1 MTSASY
7 SASQGSGEPVYRD
20 STELLYAEVVVA
32 FATAVGLLVLT
43 VIQLLYRTTRRARRL
58 WRGENQVRFDGVHFL
73 NKSERNIGRKIIET
87 GLKEHENKEFRPPS
101 VVLPA
106 IISNE
111 RDARADCLLMLHET
125 RKIFYKQYGYSA
137 KLMSMRCC
145 LSCVEGVLPL
155 TQTEDFL
162 RVYESVLFGQHRVDG
177 SGDTVTN
184 DDIKFMHAFFH
195 NTILKEIQ

>member
-1 MTSASY
+1 MSSTSSSASE
-7 SASQGSGEPVYRD
+7 GSGEVVYRD
-20 STELLYAEVVVA
+20 STELLYAEVVVSL
-32 FATAVGLLVLT
+32 ATAVGLIVLT

-73 NKSERNIGRKIIET
+73 NKSEGNIGRKIIES

-101 VVLPA
+101 VILPA

-111 RDARADCLLMLHET
+111 RDARADCLLMLHEI
-125 RKIFYKQYGYSA
+125 RKIFYKQYGNCA
-137 KLMSMRCC
+137 NLMSMRCC

-155 TQTEDFL
+155 AQTEDFL
-162 RVYESVLFGQHRVDG
+162 RVFESVLFGQHRVDG
-177 SGDTVTN
+177 NADIVSN